1 MRFTAL
7 SVISIAIKMNKKTN
21 KKTAN
26 IGYFTNAGLSPESI
40 KYSIK
45 TKTIKKITGTL
56 TYTGKNFFIL
66 VIF

>member
-1 MRFTAL
+1 
-7 SVISIAIKMNKKTN
+7 MNKKTN

-45 TKTIKKITGTL
+45 AKTIKKITGTL